1 MNLTV
6 PGAQEFK
13 QDFGKAMD
21 HNEKLLAADEEEG
34 ESKGED
40 GAAAQTADKD
50 ADESALAS
58 AVKSKA
64 TLDDGDMS
72 SET

>member
-1 MNLTV
+1 
-6 PGAQEFK
+6 
-13 QDFGKAMD
+13 MD
-21 HNEKLLAADEEEG
+21 HNEKLLADDEEQG

-40 GAAAQTADKD
+40 GGSAAAAEQQADKD
-50 ADESALAS
+50 AAESELAN

-64 TLDDGDMS
+64 TLDEGDKS

>member
-1 MNLTV
+1 M

-13 QDFGKAMD
+13 AEFGKAMD
-21 HNEKLLAADEEEG
+21 HNEKLLAADEEQG

-40 GAAAQTADKD
+40 GAVAAAAEKHSDKD
-50 ADESALAS
+50 TAASELAS

-64 TLDDGDMS
+64 TLDEGDKS